1 MPLPRSYPLEGK
13 RVWVTGHA
21 GMVGSA
27 LVRRLSQIKA
37 VLLTTTRTEL
47 DLRDQSAVNHWVHQN
62 CPDAVFIAAA
72 ANIIHAAAETGV
84 RKLMFLGSSCF
95 YPREAEQPIREE
107 SILTGPFEPTNEW
120 YAVAKVAGVKL
131 CQAYRQ
137 QHGKDFI
144 VVVPTNL
151 YGPGDNFDLV
161 SGHVIPALIRRLH
174 EARVGGVEC
183 AELWGTGKAIR
194 EFLYVDDAVDAMVFL
209 MERYSEDAIINIAG
223 GEEISIAALAER
235 IAAVVHFHG
244 RVRYDDSKPDGMPRK
259 VLDGSRLLKLGWR
272 PAVSLHEGL
281 TRTYEWFLDMHNRK
295 DAKT

>member
-1 MPLPRSYPLEGK
+1 M
-13 RVWVTGHA
+13 RVILAGGGTG
-21 GMVGSA
+21 
-27 LVRRLSQIKA
+27 
-37 VLLTTTRTEL
+37 
-47 DLRDQSAVNHWVHQN
+47 
-62 CPDAVFIAAA
+62 
-72 ANIIHAAAETGV
+72 
-84 RKLMFLGSSCF
+84 
-95 YPREAEQPIREE
+95 
-107 SILTGPFEPTNEW
+107 
-120 YAVAKVAGVKL
+120 
-131 CQAYRQ
+131 
-137 QHGKDFI
+137 
-144 VVVPTNL
+144 
-151 YGPGDNFDLV
+151 
-161 SGHVIPALIRRLH
+161 GHVIPALIRRLH

-209 MERYSEDAIINIAG
+209 MECYSEDAIINIAG

-295 DAKT
+295 DMKT